1 MQARVRE
8 RREEMAEMRAE
19 TESHLACRSEVW
31 KDAEEDEAEKHRKK
45 RAEAMTKK
53 ISGGRGRREV
63 ESERR
68 RERERRRKQRRR
80 AEEWREVKRWTGVL
94 PLRRGSESKEMNA
107 WWAEAIR
114 RERMMR

>member
-1 MQARVRE
+1 MRE

-31 KDAEEDEAEKHRKK
+31 KDAEEEEAEKQRKK
-45 RAEAMTKK
+45 RAEEMAKK
-53 ISGGRGRREV
+53 MSGGRGRREV
-63 ESERR
+63 ESEMR

-80 AEEWREVKRWTGVL
+80 AEDWREEKRWTGVR
-94 PLRRGSESKEMNA
+94 PLRRGSESKEINA